1 MSIRSTR
8 IAAEREFR
16 QFCNDLQSGKTERT
30 VEAMNCL
37 CKFSNCLSRLYEQ
50 EGLSKT
56 GTEDAFT
63 QVDRQRPPRGYMR
76 SGK

>member
-1 MSIRSTR
+1 MSIKSTR
-8 IAAEREFR
+8 IAAEREFK
-16 QFCNDLQSGKTERT
+16 QFCSDLQSGKLERT

-50 EGLSKT
+50 EGLSKA
-56 GTEDAFT
+56 GTENELPADP
-63 QVDRQRPPRGYMR
+63 QRPPRGYMR